1 MMHHLRTTSLAVMT
15 LLCFVAPAGGAGV
28 FTFAPITGDADSG
41 ISPAKTYT
49 HAVDFSANSDPGT
62 TINGVPFHVGRAT
75 GPNYTSTGIANF
87 IPGYNFPNR
96 SVPGGSNT
104 LADLLKDFYFS
115 FFTAGGGN
123 DGTQTLTLQGL
134 TPGTTYATTFYNV
147 GFDPT
152 RTRVVTVSA
161 DDGGSIVFDQN
172 FTGEGNPSVLRYR
185 FVAPA
190 ASITYTFDPANN
202 PDSFHQYGFTNEVV
216 PEPAGLFAAGVVAA
230 GLLLRR
236 RRRA

>member
-1 MMHHLRTTSLAVMT
+1 MFFTISV
-15 LLCFVAPAGGAGV
+15 FVSMLGAEVRAAGV
-28 FTFAPITGDADSG
+28 FSSSPILGDADSG
-41 ISPAKTYT
+41 ISPGKTYT

-62 TINGVPFHVGRAT
+62 TINGVPFHVGRAA

-87 IPGYNFPNR
+87 IPGYNFPTR
-96 SVPGGSNT
+96 SVPGGPDT
-104 LADLLKDFYFS
+104 LDDLLGDFFFS
-115 FFTAGGGN
+115 YYTGGGGD

-134 TPGTTYATTFYNV
+134 TPGTAYVTTFYNA

-185 FVAPA
+185 FVATS

-202 PDSFHQYGFTNEVV
+202 ADSFHQYGFTNEVV
-216 PEPAGLFAAGVVAA
+216 PEPAALGVLAAA
-230 GLLLRR
+230 GLLLGRR
-236 RRRA
+236 QRR